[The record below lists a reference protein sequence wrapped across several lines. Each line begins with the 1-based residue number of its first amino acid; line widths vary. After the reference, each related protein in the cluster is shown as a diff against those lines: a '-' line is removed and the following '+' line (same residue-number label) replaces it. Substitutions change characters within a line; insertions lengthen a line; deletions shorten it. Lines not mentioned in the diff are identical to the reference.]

1 MDEIQD
7 NDKDPLLETKLGC
20 ALLFSYENGISSIKA
35 SLVVQE
41 KTIMENRTRE
51 MFFKSQFF

>member
-35 SLVVQE
+35 SLVVQD
-41 KTIMENRTRE
+41 KTVIKNKKRKK
-51 MFFKSQFF
+51 FFKL